1 MVFSVFSGGIEKKER
16 KCLSVALCKK
26 IWTLP
31 LESGILG
38 FGICITIE
46 IRNPSSIEKESVI
59 QYLESRI
66 PNPRFWQARLPQF
79 GGGWGEC
86 GLIFRIATCNRAL
99 GRFPP
104 FRTDW
109 PDHSRRNDNF
119 SFNQNSPARSVKSWI
134 VCTKGDHDFSAKTL
148 GKSLIH
154 Y

>member
-46 IRNPSSIEKESVI
+46 IRNPSSIAKESVI

-66 PNPRFWQARLPQF
+66 QDSGRLDF
-79 GGGWGEC
+79 RSSVGGGGSAGSFSELW
-86 GLIFRIATCNRAL
+86 LVIALST
-99 GRFPP
+99 F
-104 FRTDW
+104 
-109 PDHSRRNDNF
+109 
-119 SFNQNSPARSVKSWI
+119 QN
-134 VCTKGDHDFSAKTL
+134 
-148 GKSLIH
+148 
-154 Y
+154 

>member
-86 GLIFRIATCNRAL
+86 GLIFRIVACNRAFHL
-99 GRFPP
+99 SELTGRTIPVSM
-104 FRTDW
+104 TI
-109 PDHSRRNDNF
+109 SLL
-119 SFNQNSPARSVKSWI
+119 I
-134 VCTKGDHDFSAKTL
+134 KTL
-148 GKSLIH
+148 QPDQSNPE
-154 Y
+154 